1 MVVAG
6 VCSYLVGKLWEMT
19 GSGESAIVSNDGRV
33 LAKSAKG
40 VESILSYEVDLL

>member
-1 MVVAG
+1 
-6 VCSYLVGKLWEMT
+6 VGKLWEMT

-40 VESILSYEVDLL
+40 VESILSYEVDLP